1 MLYTEQEWALLEE
14 QVRDLPTTTNIFAK
28 QFVQVVFGQAWEC
41 EVDKQGRIALPD
53 YLLEA
58 AGMKRDIVLAGA
70 NAKMEI
76 WDADTYN
83 KTIESLDFDKI
94 LKGVSQF
101 GLNI

>member
-1 MLYTEQEWALLEE
+1 
-14 QVRDLPTTTNIFAK
+14 
-28 QFVQVVFGQAWEC
+28 
-41 EVDKQGRIALPD
+41 
-53 YLLEA
+53 
-58 AGMKRDIVLAGA
+58 MKRDIVLAGA

-94 LKGVSQF
+94 LEGVSQF